1 MIAKKN
7 PKLNEDK
14 RRGVYF
20 QLGLMVVGASAMM
33 AFTWRS
39 PIHENS
45 KVAVEDRTAEIPEEK
60 ILIELEKP
68 KKIEPKVE
76 KVQKTKKIELK
87 KTKDLNQDLNVT
99 KNKDVDEQSQI
110 NDQKFKDILDGK
122 FDIGIGDRPELGGAA
137 VEFPDKEA
145 EFQGS
150 WLGFLKENVVYP
162 SYSQMVGDQA
172 KIYVSFIVERDG
184 SISNVKVLNPEAPI
198 ELQKEALRVVKSA
211 PKWKPGILD
220 GEYVRSYKN
229 VSINF
234 VLQG

>member
-7 PKLNEDK
+7 PKFNEEK

-39 PIHENS
+39 PINVKSSVPIAE
-45 KVAVEDRTAEIPEEK
+45 RGTEIPEEK
-60 ILIELEKP
+60 IVIDVEKP

-76 KVQKTKKIELK
+76 KIEKPKKVELK
-87 KTKDLNQDLNVT
+87 KTKDLTKDLKVT
-99 KNKDVDEQSQI
+99 DNNDVDEKSQV
-110 NDQKFKDILDGK
+110 NDDKFKSIVEGK
-122 FDIGIGDRPELGGAA
+122 FDVDIGERPKLGEAA
-137 VEFPDKEA
+137 VKFPDKDAQFE
-145 EFQGS
+145 GN
-150 WLGFLKENVVYP
+150 WLVFLKKNVVYP

-172 KIYVSFIVERDG
+172 KIHISFIVEKDG
-184 SISNVKVLNPEAPI
+184 SITKVKVLNKNAPI

-211 PKWKPGILD
+211 PKWEPGILN

-234 VLQG
+234 VLQ